1 MATISSNSN
10 TAVSWGAIFA
20 GAAAAAALSFI
31 LMVLGFG
38 FGLLSVS
45 PWSGE
50 GASAE
55 AMGFGSIIWLIIIQL
70 AAAGLGGYLA
80 GRLRVKWPDV
90 HADEVY
96 FRDTAHGLVTWSVST
111 LAAVIFMG
119 GTASA
124 IMVGGAKVAGGVA
137 ETAAPAVEEVLED
150 QSYFANRLLRTEGN
164 WDESADSDRLQEVS
178 AILVRS
184 LREGEL
190 EDSDRQYLVNMV
202 RGRSNLNQNQAQ
214 QRVDEVLAGAEQ
226 RYEDALEMADDARQA
241 AAWTAIW
248 MFVALLAGAFFAAL
262 MATFGGRQRD
272 SVMNANL

>member
-1 MATISSNSN
+1 MPGLSSNSAS
-10 TAVSWGAIFA
+10 AVSWGAIFA

-50 GASAE
+50 GVSAE
-55 AMGFGSIIWLIIIQL
+55 TIGFGTIIWLIIIQL

-80 GRLRVKWPDV
+80 GRLRTKWPDV
-90 HADEVY
+90 HSDEVY
-96 FRDTAHGLVTWSVST
+96 FRDTAHGLVTWSVAT
-111 LAAVIFMG
+111 LVAVLFMG
-119 GTASA
+119 GSA
-124 IMVGGAKVAGGVA
+124 AAVLFGGAKVASGMGGQSGDVVERVLDEQDYYA
-137 ETAAPAVEEVLED
+137 RQVLRTDSWDDEADQGRIEEV
-150 QSYFANRLLRTEGN
+150 T
-164 WDESADSDRLQEVS
+164 

-190 EDSDRQYLVNMV
+190 RDRDREYLVDMV
-202 RGRSNLNQNQAQ
+202 EGRTDLSRSDAED
-214 QRVDEVLAGAEQ
+214 RVDTVI
-226 RYEDALEMADDARQA
+226 EDAEAYYEQALEAADDARRA

-272 SVMNANL
+272 DVLGAQG

>member
-1 MATISSNSN
+1 MPSISSNSI

-31 LMVLGFG
+31 LMLLGFG

-55 AMGFGSIIWLIIIQL
+55 TLGFGSIIWLIIMQL

-80 GRLRVKWPDV
+80 GRLRVKWADI
-90 HADEVY
+90 HTDEVY

-111 LAAVIFMG
+111 LAAVIFFS
-119 GTASA
+119 GTASV
-124 IMVGGAKVAGGVA
+124 IMAGGAKAASGVA
-137 ETAAPAVEEVLED
+137 EAAAPAVEEVLED
-150 QSYFANRLLRTEGN
+150 QSYAANRLLRGDN
-164 WDESADSDRLQEVS
+164 WDESIDTGRAEEV
-178 AILVRS
+178 ATILVRS
-184 LREGEL
+184 LREGEVT
-190 EDSDRQYLVNMV
+190 DSDRDYLVNMV
-202 RGRSNLNQNQAQ
+202 SGRTDLTRNQAQ
-214 QRVDEVLAGAEQ
+214 QRVDEVISDAEQ
-226 RYEDALEMADDARQA
+226 GYENALEMADDARTA

-248 MFVALLAGAFFAAL
+248 LFIALLAGAFFAAL

-272 SVMNANL
+272 AVLNANL

>member
-1 MATISSNSN
+1 MPSISSNST

-31 LMVLGFG
+31 LMLLGFG

-55 AMGFGSIIWLIIIQL
+55 TLGLGSIIWLIIMQL

-80 GRLRVKWPDV
+80 GRLRVKWADI
-90 HADEVY
+90 HTDEVY

-111 LAAVIFMG
+111 LAAVIFFS

-124 IMVGGAKVAGGVA
+124 LMTGGAKAVSGVA
-137 ETAAPAVEEVLED
+137 QAAAPAVENVLED
-150 QSYFANRLLRTEGN
+150 QTYSANRLLRGDN
-164 WDESADSDRLQEVS
+164 WDESIDTGRAEE
-178 AILVRS
+178 AATILVRS
-184 LREGEL
+184 LREGEVT
-190 EDSDRQYLVNMV
+190 DSDRDYLVNMV
-202 RGRSNLNQNQAQ
+202 SGRTDLTRNQAQ
-214 QRVDEVLAGAEQ
+214 QRVDEVISDAEEGYENALA
-226 RYEDALEMADDARQA
+226 MADDARAA

-248 MFVALLAGAFFAAL
+248 MFIALLAGAFFAAL

-272 SVMNANL
+272 AVLNANL

>member
-1 MATISSNSN
+1 MPTISSNST

-31 LMVLGFG
+31 LMLLGFG

-55 AMGFGSIIWLIIIQL
+55 AIGLGSIIWLIIIQL

-80 GRLRVKWPDV
+80 GRLRVKWADI
-90 HADEVY
+90 HTDEVY

-124 IMVGGAKVAGGVA
+124 IITGGAKVAGGVA
-137 ETAAPAVEEVLED
+137 QAATPAVEEVLED
-150 QSYFANRLLRTEGN
+150 QTYFANRLLRGDN
-164 WDESADSDRLQEVS
+164 WDQSIDAGRAEEA
-178 AILVRS
+178 ATILVRS
-184 LREGEL
+184 LREGEVA
-190 EDSDRQYLVNMV
+190 DSDREYLVDMV
-202 RGRSNLNQNQAQ
+202 SGRTDLSGNQAQ
-214 QRVDEVLAGAEQ
+214 QRVDEVISEAEQ
-226 RYEDALEMADDARQA
+226 YYQNALDMADEARAA

-248 MFVALLAGAFFAAL
+248 LFIALLAGAFFAAL

-272 SVMNANL
+272 AVLNANL

>member
-1 MATISSNSN
+1 MATISSNST

-55 AMGFGSIIWLIIIQL
+55 ALGWGSIIWLIIIQL
-70 AAAGLGGYLA
+70 AAAGVGGYLA
-80 GRLRVKWPDV
+80 GRLRVKWPDI
-90 HADEVY
+90 HNDEVY

-111 LAAVIFMG
+111 LAAVVFMS
-119 GTASA
+119 GTAAA
-124 IMVGGAKVAGGVA
+124 IMTGGAKVAGGMA
-137 ETAAPAVEEVLED
+137 DAAGPAVEEVLED
-150 QSYFANRLLRTEGN
+150 QTYFANRLLRTDD
-164 WDESADSDRLQEVS
+164 WDEGADSGRIDEVA
-178 AILVRS
+178 AIIVRS
-184 LREGEL
+184 LREGEIA
-190 EDSDRQYLVNMV
+190 DSDRDYLVSMV
-202 RGRSNLNQNQAQ
+202 QGRTDLSQNQAQ
-214 QRVDEVLAGAEQ
+214 DRVDQVISDAEQ
-226 RYEDALEMADDARQA
+226 RYEDALEMADDARSA

-248 MFVALLAGAFFAAL
+248 MFIALLAGAFFAAF

-272 SVMNANL
+272 SVLNANL

>member
-1 MATISSNSN
+1 MATISSNST

-55 AMGFGSIIWLIIIQL
+55 ALGWGSIIWLIIIQL
-70 AAAGLGGYLA
+70 AAAGVGGYLA
-80 GRLRVKWPDV
+80 GRLRVKWPDI
-90 HADEVY
+90 HNDEVY

-111 LAAVIFMG
+111 LAAVVFMS
-119 GTASA
+119 GTAA
-124 IMVGGAKVAGGVA
+124 AVMTGGAKVAGGIA
-137 ETAAPAVEEVLED
+137 DAAGPAVEEVLED
-150 QSYFANRLLRTEGN
+150 QTYFANRLLRTDD
-164 WDESADSDRLQEVS
+164 WDEGADSGRIDEVA
-178 AILVRS
+178 AIIVRS
-184 LREGEL
+184 LREGEIA
-190 EDSDRQYLVNMV
+190 DSDRDYLVSMV
-202 RGRSNLNQNQAQ
+202 QGRTDLSQNQAQ
-214 QRVDEVLAGAEQ
+214 DRVDQVISDAEQ
-226 RYEDALEMADDARQA
+226 RYEDALEMADDARSA

-248 MFVALLAGAFFAAL
+248 MFIALLAGAFFAAF

-272 SVMNANL
+272 SVLNANL